1 MKVLRYGSTN
11 FKTRLASQI
20 PPGTNITV
28 MHLGRGG
35 VTTKGTLD
43 SYNQE
48 RVFQTLEVATEINKL
63 RPRAKVQI
71 VWTGGHNRKQDRSGA
86 QRPASEAGAA
96 NQHALT
102 MVTEE
107 DNFTMVTE
115 KNSTSTVENA
125 TRSAELVA
133 DSGVIVVVTDRLH
146 YLARKVQFIM
156 WLAFPQ
162 HRVVF
167 VEVVESPPGTNW
179 KSKAKH
185 LISTFVT
192 VVGMAGVTRGD
203 SVGIQRRQNRLQ
215 RLTGH

>member
-1 MKVLRYGSTN
+1 MKVLLYGSPN
-11 FKTRLASQI
+11 WKTGLDRQV

-35 VTTKGTLD
+35 VTARGTLD

-48 RVFQTLEVATEINKL
+48 RVFQTLEVASDIQSL
-63 RPRAKVQI
+63 RPRAEVQI
-71 VWTGGHNRKQDRSGA
+71 VWTGGHNRQQDRSGA

-102 MVTEE
+102 MVTV
-107 DNFTMVTE
+107 DDKLTMVTE
-115 KNSTSTVENA
+115 ENSTSTVENA
-125 TRSAELVA
+125 TRSTELVA
-133 DSGVIVVVTDRLH
+133 DSGVIVVVTDPLH

-162 HRVVF
+162 HRLVF
-167 VEVVESPPGTNW
+167 VEVVASPPGTNW
-179 KSKAKH
+179 KSKVKH

-203 SVGIQRRQNRLQ
+203 SAGIQRRQNRLQ

>member
-35 VTTKGTLD
+35 VTANGTLD
-43 SYNQE
+43 SYNQD
-48 RVFQTLEVATEINKL
+48 RVFQTLEVASEIGQI
-63 RPRAKVQI
+63 RPHAEVQI
-71 VWTGGHNRKQDRSGA
+71 AWTGGCNRVEDRSGT

-102 MVTEE
+102 MVTVD
-107 DNFTMVTE
+107 DNVTMVTE
-115 KNSTSTVENA
+115 ENSTSTVENA
-125 TRSAELVA
+125 TRSTKLVA
-133 DSGVIVVVTDRLH
+133 NSGVIVVVTDRLH
-146 YLARKVQFIM
+146 YFARKVQFIM

-162 HRVVF
+162 HRLVF
-167 VEVVESPPGTNW
+167 VEVVASPPGTNG
-179 KSKAKH
+179 KSIAKH

-203 SVGIQRRQNRLQ
+203 SAGIQRRQNRLQ